1 MLTEIKFAPG
11 IDKQDTSVGAT
22 GRWTDSDLARFRYGL
37 PEKIGGWS
45 SLLTDTI
52 VGVARAQYSFVDKD
66 GNRYVAIGTDKFLL
80 IYFEGQLYD
89 ITPFVDN
96 NVGTLTTFASTIST
110 DSTTEKTCTLTTT
123 GAHLLSVGDMVIL
136 DTVTLPGGTGLNAAD
151 FEDKLFQVLTIPTDT
166 TFTINSL
173 NQATAVIATGGAVT
187 VKPYIEVGPAEQTYG
202 YGFGVG
208 NFGGTTAADAAS
220 TLNSAAAAA
229 DVTLT
234 LADSTS
240 FTVPATGTAGAFLGR
255 TGPASSTTNATL
267 AAADTTIILQ
277 TGEATAFFETGTVV
291 IFPTD
296 GSNAEIVTYT
306 GNTGTNLTGCTR
318 EQSNTTAQTSNPTE
332 TVVTQVITSAET
344 SGELTTYTGNTDAA
358 PGNLTTVVRALNGT
372 VAQATWDSGT
382 AVTQSTNWNGWGAAV
397 NASTVTLEPGL
408 WSFSNWGDVLVATIS
423 NGKTYTWD
431 ASSAARFTTRASRT
445 TLSPGSTDIDTS
457 EYWTATGTLTAAN
470 TLGGQSNEAVG
481 NPTQSRLTL
490 VSPTTRHLIH
500 FGTQTSIGDTTSQ
513 DDMFIRFS
521 NAEQI
526 NQYTPL
532 ATNAAGTQRLQD
544 GTKIIGALIA
554 KENILVWTNNALYT
568 MKFVG
573 APFTFGF
580 EQVGTNCGLIGKNAA
595 IEIDGVAYWMS
606 NNGFFAFDGT
616 VNSLPCS
623 VEDYVF
629 DDVDTTKGQQICAGL
644 NNLFTEVIWWY
655 PSSGSTFNNRSVA
668 YNYGE
673 AKQPP
678 LGTWYTNTN
687 TNFNRTTWMDTLI
700 YPQPYATSFDSTATG
715 TFPSVIGET
724 GLGQT
729 TYYAHETG
737 TDQVNPDGSTTAL
750 TSFIQSF
757 SFSLQPNQS
766 EVFLAMRRFLPNFKV
781 LTGNNEVTVSVTD
794 YPATEDV
801 PSTYSP
807 FTVTSSTQKI
817 DTRARGRYANLKLS
831 NTASGESWRFGT
843 FQVDIQPDGRR

>member
-11 IDKQDTSVGAT
+11 IDKQDTSVGAV
-22 GRWTDSDLARFRYGL
+22 GRWIDSDLARFRYGL

-52 VGVARAQYSFVDKD
+52 VGVARAQYSFVDKT

-89 ITPFVDN
+89 ITPFRDN
-96 NVGTLTTFASTIST
+96 NVGAQTTFTSSTLAT
-110 DSTTEKTCTLTTT
+110 NSTTVKTCTITTT
-123 GAHLLSVGDMVIL
+123 SDHDLEAGDIILLNS
-136 DTVTLPGGTGLNAAD
+136 VTLPGSTGLSASD
-151 FEDKLFQVLTIPTDT
+151 FEDKLFQVLTVPTPR

-173 NQATAVIATGGAVT
+173 NQATTVVSTGGSMVVEPYVT
-187 VKPYIEVGPAEQTYG
+187 VGPTEQTYG

-208 NFGGTTAADAAS
+208 NYGGTVSGAQQT
-220 TLNSAAAAA
+220 TLNGALLPDTAGTGGAGTSI
-229 DVTLT
+229 TLT
-234 LADSTS
+234 S
-240 FTVPATGTAGAFLGR
+240 VTGFP
-255 TGPASSTTNATL
+255 TG
-267 AAADTTIILQ
+267 
-277 TGEATAFFETGTVV
+277 GGTVAV
-291 IFPTD
+291 ENELI
-296 GSNAEIVTYT
+296 TYT
-306 GNTGTNLTGCTR
+306 AIAGSNLTGCVR
-318 EQSNTTAQTSNPTE
+318 GAKGTATPGTSNG
-332 TVVTQVITSAET
+332 QAHS
-344 SGELTTYTGNTDAA
+344 S
-358 PGNLTTVVRALNGT
+358 LTTVTN
-372 VAQATWDSGT
+372 ATDY
-382 AVTQSTNWNGWGAAV
+382 AGWGSAV
-397 NASTVTLEPGL
+397 QASTVTLEPGL
-408 WSFSNWGDVLVATIS
+408 WSLSNWGDVLVATIA

-431 ASSAARFTTRASRT
+431 ASASARLSVRASRQI
-445 TLSPGSTDIDTS
+445 LSSGASS
-457 EYWTATGTLTAAN
+457 LQNSSYWTGTGTYTSAN
-470 TLGGQSNEAVG
+470 TLGAQSNETAG
-481 NPTQSRLTL
+481 NPTASRMTL

-500 FGTQTSIGDTTSQ
+500 LGTETTIGDVETQ
-513 DDMFIRFS
+513 DDMFVRFS
-521 NAEQI
+521 NAEQL

-532 ATNAAGTQRLQD
+532 ATNSAGTQRLQD
-544 GTKIIGALIA
+544 GTKIVGSLIA
-554 KENILVWTNNALYT
+554 KENILVWTDNALYT

-580 EQVGTNCGLIGKNAA
+580 EQVGTNCGLIGKNAC

-616 VNSLPCS
+616 VNSLPCA

-655 PSSGSTFNNRSVA
+655 PSSGSDFNNRSVA

-687 TNFNRTTWMDTLI
+687 TNFNRTSWMDTLI
-700 YPQPYATSFDSTATG
+700 YPQPYATQFNSTFSG
-715 TFPSVIGET
+715 TFPSIIGES

-729 TYYAHETG
+729 VYFEHETG
-737 TDQVNPDGSTTAL
+737 TDQINPNGSTTKL

-757 SFSLQPNQS
+757 SFSLQAEQS

-781 LTGNNEVTVSVTD
+781 LAGSNNITVGITD
-794 YPATEDV
+794 YPATDEV
-801 PSTYSP
+801 ASTYSP
-807 FTVTSSTQKI
+807 FTVLPTTTHI
-817 DTRARGRYANLKLS
+817 DTRARGRYANLKIE
-831 NTASGESWRFGT
+831 NTNAGENWRFGT